1 VSGNGGRGAQ
11 PPSYGGGPAGPP
23 HGQPPGSTPPAAPS
37 SRPQAPYGWPPG
49 YGPQSGYWPQQP
61 VTGQSAWGQ
70 PPYPGPPRRR
80 GRRGLWL
87 GIAGGVVALIIVVV
101 AVGLGTGNHSSP
113 PSSGPSAGPSGKS
126 PPCPATPVAG
136 PAHTLTFPQSIDGYQ
151 LANGPSSSSEL
162 VFIGNNGCNLP
173 EQTASYQNSQGSFVT
188 IETGHHANL
197 WHSFNAFWGF
207 YFGASGDKIATVPAG
222 PLGGQAGCGTLSDGT
237 SCNWLDNDTYG
248 LFLGNGSSMSQA
260 QTASLMVTFRNAIEQ
275 SG

>member
-1 VSGNGGRGAQ
+1 MR
-11 PPSYGGGPAGPP
+11 
-23 HGQPPGSTPPAAPS
+23 S
-37 SRPQAPYGWPPG
+37 SRSATAGAPARLAR
-49 YGPQSGYWPQQP
+49 
-61 VTGQSAWGQ
+61 AWWA
-70 PPYPGPPRRR
+70 
-80 GRRGLWL
+80 LL
-87 GIAGGVVALIIVVV
+87 GCVALAVVAGCIAGCTTASP
-101 AVGLGTGNHSSP
+101 GTTTQ
-113 PSSGPSAGPSGKS
+113 PSAGSGKS